1 MARNKEFDI
10 DHVLDAAIDVFRSHG
25 YAGTSAG
32 MLVEAMRIGRQSL
45 YDTFGDKWGLYCAAV
60 KRYGDIERQ
69 AHLDALNEGH
79 KAIDGLRA
87 MMNRVVREA
96 RQSCLGVVSI
106 CEFGD
111 SDPELTKL
119 REGVGKFLLESLTQ
133 KVREAQAQ
141 GDISRDVDAKQAA
154 SFLFASI
161 AAIRLSARGG
171 ATDPE
176 LASLGQ
182 LAMRVLM

>member
-10 DHVLDAAIDVFRSHG
+10 DQVLDAAIDVFRSHG

-32 MLVEAMRIGRQSL
+32 ILVEAMRIGRQSL

-60 KRYGDIERQ
+60 KRYGDTERQ
-69 AHLDALNEGH
+69 AHLDALNQGH

-87 MMNRVVREA
+87 MMNRVVHEA
-96 RQSCLGVVSI
+96 RRPCLGVGSI
-106 CEFGD
+106 SEFGD
-111 SDPELTKL
+111 SEPELTIM
-119 REGVGKFLLESLTQ
+119 REGIGKFLLKALTKRVQ
-133 KVREAQAQ
+133 EAQAQ
-141 GDISRDVDAKQAA
+141 GDVSREVDAEQAA
-154 SFLFASI
+154 SFLVANI

-171 ATDPE
+171 ASDPE
-176 LASLGQ
+176 LASLGR